1 MPTPNPLPYVVATLD
16 EIPESVQDYYV
27 ESEDGASFRLLVNDV
42 VQKNKFDEFRNNNT
56 NLNKE
61 KAELERQLTVYKTIN
76 EDADQLRKDYDELN
90 KLRQRVKDKD
100 LIAQTDFEKAVEM
113 RTQEMKS
120 ATEGQIRALSE
131 ALNKTAGERDT
142 AIRENEQIIISRAIT
157 DAALAASAVP
167 GAIPDIL
174 DRAHRDGWTLNEKK
188 QPIMIRNGEVVFG
201 ENGVDPLTP
210 KEWSTRSLRDSAPW
224 FFNQASG
231 TNAAGQHIAS
241 GNVNPWTAD
250 NWNLTKQSEY
260 IAKEGMAKAELM
272 ASVAGSTVT
281 ALHPPKRA

>member
-1 MPTPNPLPYVVATLD
+1 MPTPNPLPYVVSSLD

-27 ESEDGASFRLLVNDV
+27 EADDGASFRLLVNDV

-61 KAELERQLTVYKTIN
+61 KAGLERQLTVFKTIN

-157 DAALAASAVP
+157 DAALSANAVP

-174 DRAHRDGWTLNEKK
+174 DRAHRDGWTLNAG
-188 QPIMIRNGEVVFG
+188 GEVVFG

-231 TNAAGQHIAS
+231 TNAQGAHLAS
-241 GNVNPWTAD
+241 GNINPWTAD

-272 ASVAGSTVT
+272 AQVAGSTVT